1 MNDEWREQRR
11 AWREER
17 RAWREKR
24 RVRPHVIGMRLSRE
38 APWQRLIFGL
48 SVLAAGII
56 FWLDHIGRI
65 NGHDYLRWW
74 PVAVLAM
81 GVAHL
86 LERRW
91 FGAAIWLL
99 FGAYFFLPLIGVA
112 SARVWYVIGVWPL
125 LITVAGVTLMMQ
137 AFRRGIENPNFRAI
151 AVMGG
156 NVRKVG
162 AQLEAG
168 EVLAFMGACDV
179 DLTAAKIEHEAIV
192 DVLAF
197 WGGIGIK
204 VPEGWNVVSRVTP
217 ILGGCENK
225 TNDAPDGAPR
235 LVVRGSA
242 IMGGIDIRHPKE
254 SAA

>member
-1 MNDEWREQRR
+1 MTREER
-11 AWREER
+11 REER
-17 RAWREKR
+17 RAR
-24 RVRPHVIGMRLSRE
+24 RHVIGMRISRE

-48 SVLAAGII
+48 SVLAAGVI

-65 NGHDYLRWW
+65 DAHDYIRWW

-99 FGAYFFLPLIGVA
+99 FGGYFFLPLIGFS
-112 SARVWYVIGVWPL
+112 SAKIWYVVGVWPL
-125 LITVAGVTLMMQ
+125 LITVAGVTLIVQ
-137 AFRRGIENPNFRAI
+137 AFRRGVANPNFRAI

-156 NVRKVG
+156 NVRRVG
-162 AQLEAG
+162 AQLDAG
-168 EVLAFMGACDV
+168 EVLAFMGACEV
-179 DLTAAKIEHEAIV
+179 DLSAAHIEHEAIL

-204 VPEGWNVVSRVTP
+204 VPRGWQVVSRVTP
-217 ILGGCENK
+217 VLGGCDNRVV
-225 TNDAPDGAPR
+225 DAPDGAPR
-235 LVVRGSA
+235 LIVRGSA
-242 IMGGIDIRHPKE
+242 IMAGIDIRHPKE

>member
-1 MNDEWREQRR
+1 MNRDEWREQFRADRR

-17 RAWREKR
+17 RAR
-24 RVRPHVIGMRLSRE
+24 RVVVGMRLSRE
-38 APWQRLIFGL
+38 TRLQRLIFGL

-65 NGHDYLRWW
+65 DAHDYIRWW
-74 PVAVLAM
+74 PVAAVAM
-81 GVAHL
+81 GIAHL

-99 FGAYFFLPLIGVA
+99 FGGYFFLPLIGVS
-112 SARVWYVIGVWPL
+112 SARMWYVIGVWPL
-125 LITVAGVTLMMQ
+125 LISVAGVTLMMQ
-137 AFRRGIENPNFRAI
+137 AFRRGVENPNFRAI

-156 NVRKVG
+156 NVSKLG
-162 AQLEAG
+162 THLDAG
-168 EVLAFMGACDV
+168 EVLAFMGACEV
-179 DLTAAKIEHEAIV
+179 DLSAAQIEGEAIV

-204 VPEGWNVVSRVTP
+204 VPRGWQVVSRVTP

-225 TNDAPDGAPR
+225 TSDAPEGAPR